1 MKKTAYDFLLE
12 AEEHLRRDNLQEAL
26 NLATERLRGVPTD
39 AAALGIYCDALIGM
53 GRIEDA
59 RKVLQEV
66 PKIIDGLNL
75 VFERAGDACREKGLH
90 REAAT
95 CYEKFLSLRP
105 DTERAREIIGKMAF
119 LEQEDI
125 VTAEN
130 EVPGNENNSAEKE
143 FFTVTMAQLYIQQG
157 HFEDAEAVLEKII
170 KKEPNNVE
178 AINMLDKMKFSRL
191 SLSDGVKKISAENN
205 LLNILSCWLKN
216 IERLKSNAAKK

>member
-12 AEEHLRRDNLQEAL
+12 AEEHLRRDNLTEAL
-26 NLATERLRGVPTD
+26 NLAAERLRDIPTD
-39 AAALGIYCDALIGM
+39 AAALGIYCDALISM

-59 RKVLQEV
+59 RKVLREV

-105 DTERAREIIGKMAF
+105 DTERARDIIGKMAF

-125 VTAEN
+125 LSPEN
-130 EVPGNENNSAEKE
+130 DLPDNENNAAEKE
-143 FFTVTMAQLYIQQG
+143 FFTVTMAQLYMKQG
-157 HFEDAEAVLEKII
+157 HIEDAETVLEKII
-170 KKEPNNVE
+170 KRESDNEE
-178 AINMLDKMKFSRL
+178 AINMLDSLRLSRL
-191 SLSDGVKKISAENN
+191 STSADVKKNSSENN
-205 LLNILSCWLKN
+205 LIKILTGWLKN
-216 IERLKSNAAKK
+216 IERLKSNAVSQ

>member
-26 NLATERLRGVPTD
+26 NLATERLSDVPTD

-59 RKVLQEV
+59 RKVLHEV

-75 VFERAGDACREKGLH
+75 VFERAGDAFREKGLH

-95 CYEKFLSLRP
+95 CYENFLSLRP

-119 LEQEDI
+119 LEQDDI
-125 VTAEN
+125 FTAEKDL
-130 EVPGNENNSAEKE
+130 PQSENNAAEKE
-143 FFTVTMAQLYIQQG
+143 FFTVTMAQLYIKQG
-157 HFEDAEAVLEKII
+157 HFEDAETVLEKII
-170 KKEPNNVE
+170 KKASDNVE
-178 AINMLDKMKFSRL
+178 AINMLDNLKLSRL
-191 SLSDGVKKISAENN
+191 SPSADVKKVSAENN
-205 LLNILSCWLKN
+205 LINILS
-216 IERLKSNAAKK
+216 

>member
-26 NLATERLRGVPTD
+26 NLATERLRDVPTD

-75 VFERAGDACREKGLH
+75 IFERAGDACREKGLH

-95 CYEKFLSLRP
+95 CYENFLSLRP

-119 LEQEDI
+119 LEQDDI
-125 VTAEN
+125 LTAEKDLP
-130 EVPGNENNSAEKE
+130 ESENKAAEKE
-143 FFTVTMAQLYIQQG
+143 FFTVTMAQLYMKQG
-157 HFEDAEAVLEKII
+157 HFEDAETVLGKII
-170 KKEPNNVE
+170 KKESDNLE
-178 AINMLDKMKFSRL
+178 AINMLDHLKLRRL
-191 SLSDGVKKISAENN
+191 APSAGVKIVSAENN
-205 LLNILSCWLKN
+205 LMNILSGWLKN
-216 IERLKSNAAKK
+216 IERLKSNAAEK